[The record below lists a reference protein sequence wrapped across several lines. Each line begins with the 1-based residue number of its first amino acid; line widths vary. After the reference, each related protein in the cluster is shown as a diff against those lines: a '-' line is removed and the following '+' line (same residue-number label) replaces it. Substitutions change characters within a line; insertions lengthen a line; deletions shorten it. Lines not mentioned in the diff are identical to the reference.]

1 MPMIDELDILCR
13 APPARE
19 SAQLPVLAAAR
30 GVVLS
35 AERLRR
41 SSDRMTPG
49 PTGRDPRLPGA
60 TAGRTRGF
68 GGADDDGRDST
79 PPAFCSSGALF
90 IGQQARHAFVPRE
103 RES

>member
-19 SAQLPVLAAAR
+19 TAQLPVLAAAP

-41 SSDRMTPG
+41 SSDRMTPR

-60 TAGRTRGF
+60 TAGRIRGF

-79 PPAFCSSGALF
+79 RLAFCSSGALF
-90 IGQQARHAFVPRE
+90 IGHCVHRALC
-103 RES
+103 